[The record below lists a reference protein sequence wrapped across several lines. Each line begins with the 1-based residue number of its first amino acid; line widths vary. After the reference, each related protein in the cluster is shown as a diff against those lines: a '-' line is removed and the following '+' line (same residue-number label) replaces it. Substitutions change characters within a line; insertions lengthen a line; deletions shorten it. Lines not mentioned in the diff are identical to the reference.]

1 MINIIKRTA
10 GLAATNSYILCSENG
25 DCAVVDPGDEVSGL
39 QKTLN
44 ENGLR
49 CTAVLLTHAH
59 FDHAG
64 SCLELQKTG
73 ARIYMHASDMQLVE
87 TDKNLARLFGK
98 KFQRFTPDVT
108 VHDGDEIDI
117 LNEKINVFHTP
128 GHTAGSVCYVMGNVI
143 FSGDTLFRLS
153 VGRTDFPT
161 GSTKELNRSVK
172 KLFGL
177 PGDYTVYPGHGEIT
191 DLNFERENNPYA

>member
-1 MINIIKRTA
+1 MIKIIKRTA

-39 QKTLN
+39 KKTLN

-64 SCLELQKTG
+64 SCLELQKKG
-73 ARIYMHASDMQLVE
+73 ARIYMNASDMQIVE

-161 GSTKELNRSVK
+161 GSAKELNRSVK